1 MFFVETA
8 STKFLV
14 DCGMF
19 QGYSKNNALNEEEFP
34 FNVEELD
41 YIFLT
46 HAHIDH
52 SGRIPRIYIKGFRG
66 QIIATKATVE
76 LCALCF
82 PTAVIFRS
90 MKMNGR
96 TEKDCVRESRRLSLV
111 YISGCGE
118 LFGAF
123 QKSFLR

>member
-1 MFFVETA
+1 VETA

-76 LCALCF
+76 LCAIML
-82 PTAVIFRS
+82 PDSGHIQEYE
-90 MKMNGR
+90 MNGR
-96 TEKDCVRESRRLSLV
+96 TEKDCVRESRRLSLC
-111 YISGCGE
+111 IHI
-118 LFGAF
+118 
-123 QKSFLR
+123 RMR